1 MSTLKVDTIQ
11 GKTTAGTL
19 TLPAGHVRQV
29 VHSKRAHG
37 DGQISFAT
45 GNYST
50 FSDAPGM
57 SVDITPL
64 NSSSKFLI
72 RLAFRYGSTAS
83 SDNVVRIVRTVSST
97 ATNLYPVENA
107 STGGA
112 GGLGNI
118 YYSSGNSSAQYAHIA
133 FNDTSFDYLDEP
145 STTASINYKVQFS
158 NANGT
163 LRIGSRADAA
173 NDRDSSIT
181 VMEIIG

>member
-11 GKTTAGTL
+11 GKTTAGTI

-29 VHSKRAHG
+29 VHSKRAFSSG
-37 DGQISFAT
+37 GLNFST
-45 GNYST
+45 GNYAT
-50 FSDAPGM
+50 FADATGM

-64 NSSSKFLI
+64 NTSSKFMI
-72 RLAFRYGSTAS
+72 RLAFRYGCTAS
-83 SDNVVRIVRTVSST
+83 SDNVVRIIRTVSST
-97 ATNLYPVENA
+97 ETILYLTENA
-107 STGGA
+107 SNGGG

-118 YYSSGNSSAQYAHIA
+118 YYASGNSNTYMSHIA

-173 NDRDSSIT
+173 NDRDNSIT